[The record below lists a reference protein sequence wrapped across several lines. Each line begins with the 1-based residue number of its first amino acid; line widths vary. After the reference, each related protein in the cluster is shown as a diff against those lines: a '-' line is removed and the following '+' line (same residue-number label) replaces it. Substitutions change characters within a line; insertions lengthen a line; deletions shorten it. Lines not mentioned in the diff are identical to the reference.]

1 MGSLSVRGV
10 DQELADLL
18 KRRAKESDKSVNQL
32 VVEILRRSVGL
43 EKEKK
48 FTQIHTDLDSFFGTW
63 SEKEFE
69 EIQGKIDSERR
80 VDDEL
85 WK

>member
-10 DQELADLL
+10 DEELADLL

-69 EIQGKIDSERR
+69 EIQGTIDSERR

>member
-10 DQELADLL
+10 DEELADLL
-18 KRRAKESDKSVNQL
+18 KKRAKESDKSVNQL
-32 VVEILRRSVGL
+32 VVEILRKSVGL
-43 EKEKK
+43 EKEKR
-48 FTQIHTDLDSFFGTW
+48 FTQIHTDLDDFFGAW
-63 SEKEFE
+63 SEEEFE
-69 EIQGKIDSERR
+69 EIQAKIDSERQ